1 MMPDAPDK
9 KNDQSVQA
17 ALGWAI
23 EQLKDS
29 SATGRLDADCL
40 LADLL
45 DKNRTWLFTW
55 PDHMLTA
62 EQWQAFQTVVA
73 RRRKGE
79 PVAYLLG
86 YREFW
91 GLNLKVSPDT
101 LIPRPDTEDLVA
113 KALAL
118 LPDQPATVADLG
130 TGTGAI
136 ALALASERSNWQVT
150 ACDFN
155 AGAVALA
162 EENRQLLGFDHV
174 RVIPSDWCQALE
186 ADYYDLIVSNPPYI
200 EENDPHLTQGD
211 VRFEPLSAL
220 TSGQDGLDDIRL
232 ITEQAKRCLKKTGA
246 WLLFEHGYNQGDAVR
261 RVMSDAGY
269 TEVKTYPDL
278 AGIDRITL
286 GCFSLNKGNSV

>member
-91 GLNLKVSPDT
+91 GLSLKVSPDT

-118 LPDQPATVADLG
+118 LPNQPATVADLG

-232 ITEQAKRCLKKTGA
+232 ITEQAKRCLKTGA

>member
-232 ITEQAKRCLKKTGA
+232 ITEQAKRCLKTGA